1 MKRQTLFN
9 RNAIRWLGMAIV
21 LLVGCGREPE
31 SSVDTGSVPESP
43 PPAAQR
49 LDLPVDDF
57 RYSFTREPFV
67 HPAIIAD
74 IHSRSSDTGDQVVA
88 IDLVWSQRSN
98 RYHGDLRVS
107 QRETGH
113 PSISVMRTDAAGNT
127 VGFNG
132 YQYVGMSDSGVHVFL
147 VWLNYGGSGNWYN
160 LLFATVERDQQ
171 GMVFGGW
178 KNPVIRSGDERLLIK
193 KIGQIYLGD
202 RWNGELRI
210 TGNELLVGKDK
221 GLSHR
226 LGDITPESWS
236 YNDQT
241 ILIDI
246 D

>member
-1 MKRQTLFN
+1 MD
-9 RNAIRWLGMAIV
+9 
-21 LLVGCGREPE
+21 P
-31 SSVDTGSVPESP
+31 GSVSESLP

-49 LDLPVDDF
+49 LKLPVDDF

-74 IHSRSSDTGDQVVA
+74 MNSMISDTGDQVVA

-98 RYHGDLRVS
+98 RYYGNFDVIR
-107 QRETGH
+107 RESGH
-113 PSISVMRTDAAGNT
+113 PSISFRTTDAAGNT

-132 YQYVGMSDSGVHVFL
+132 YQYVGMSDSGVHIFL
-147 VWLNYGGSGNWYN
+147 VWSSGGGSGNWYD
-160 LLFATVERDQQ
+160 LLFLTVERDRQ

-178 KNPVIRSGDERLLIK
+178 NNPVIRSGDDRLLIK
-193 KIGQIYLGD
+193 KIGQIHLGD

-210 TGNELLVGKDK
+210 TGNELLVGKDR
-221 GLSHR
+221 GWAYR
-226 LGDITPESWS
+226 RGEITPDCWS
-236 YNDQT
+236 YKDQT